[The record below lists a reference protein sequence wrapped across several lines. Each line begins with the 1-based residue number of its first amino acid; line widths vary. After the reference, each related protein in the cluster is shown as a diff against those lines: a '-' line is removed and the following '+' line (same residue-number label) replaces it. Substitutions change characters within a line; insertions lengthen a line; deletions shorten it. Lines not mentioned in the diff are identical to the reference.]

1 MRGRRLK
8 WPAVRFTVLGPVEAW
23 RDGTELRLGPPKQR
37 AVLALLLAQA
47 GRPVPAYQLIDAL
60 WGQSPPLSARNVVH
74 RHVGALRRLLEPGL
88 ASRSAARRLVR
99 DGDGYRL
106 DVATDELDL
115 LQFRALRERA
125 GTMARDA
132 ATREPAVALLIKA
145 LSLWT
150 GGFGAGLPATVR
162 AHPMVAAVNREFAEA
177 AREAADAAVAA
188 GCAERVLAL
197 VRRAADEEPY
207 DEGLHARLMLVL
219 AASGRRAE
227 ALEHYR
233 GVRARLSAELGVE
246 PGPALRQAHQR
257 VLREPDADAP
267 PDDGHADRTEKGSTP
282 RSRPAQLPHDLEAFA
297 GRQRELAGLR
307 ALLPSGGA
315 APGTVVISAV
325 AGAPGVGKTTL
336 AIHWAHQVAPLF
348 PDGQLYVDLRGYD
361 PSGAVLPAHEAIR
374 GFLDALGVPPGEVP
388 SGFGAQVGMY
398 RSLLAERRMI
408 VVLDNARG
416 ADQVR
421 PLLPA
426 AAGCLTIVTSRDQL
440 LGLVASGA
448 VRAWR
453 LDALPARESLDFLA
467 RRLGRRRVQTQPD
480 AAGAL
485 AELCGHLPLTLAVVC
500 ARAAAHPGTP
510 LADLVAE
517 LRESHGSLDA
527 FETGDAATDARSVFS
542 WSYRTL
548 TPAAARMFRLLALS
562 PAPEIS
568 LRAAASLAGL
578 EVRAARSALGELTR
592 AQLWREPV
600 PGRFTAHDLL
610 RVYGREL
617 ALAQEPAAQ
626 RAAARRRLLDHYLHT
641 VHAAEVLLSP
651 SRHRITL
658 PRAPDGADPIRF
670 ADPEQASSWLSTE
683 LPALMAVLESDAE
696 EGDGAA
702 AWRLASELERLL
714 DRLGRR
720 QEQVHVQGRG
730 LAAAIRL
737 GDLTGQ
743 AHCHRALGFA
753 HGLVEQH
760 EEAQFHLDRAGE
772 LFAEIGDPLGEARVY
787 RYLAY
792 LANRKKQ
799 HRESL
804 DQYKRAAKLYADT
817 GDRNGSAAVAN
828 EVGWT
833 YILLGDHEGAL
844 RECTDAVRIAQ
855 ETGDQNVEAGA
866 WDSIGVAHHHLG
878 QQEAALDAYDRALA
892 LYRELSDAYLI
903 ADTLIHLGDAHWAA
917 EAYEAARSAWREALT
932 VLDSLAHPDAE
943 EARTRL
949 RRARV
954 NA

>member
-1 MRGRRLK
+1 MQ
-8 WPAVRFTVLGPVEAW
+8 FTVLGPVKAW
-23 RDGTELRLGPPKQR
+23 RDGIELRLGPPKQR

-47 GRPVPAYQLIDAL
+47 GRSVPAHHLVDAL
-60 WGQSPPLSARNVVH
+60 WGQSPPPSARNVVH
-74 RHVGALRRLLEPGL
+74 RHVGALRRLLEPEL

-106 DVATDELDL
+106 DVAADELDL
-115 LQFRALRERA
+115 LRFRALREEA
-125 GTMARDA
+125 GTLARDA
-132 ATREPAVALLIKA
+132 ATRASAVPLFIKA
-145 LSLWT
+145 LSLWS
-150 GGFGAGLPATVR
+150 GSFGAGLPPTVR
-162 AHPMVAAVNREFAEA
+162 AHPAIAAVDREHAEA
-177 AREAADAAVAA
+177 VREAADAAVAT
-188 GCAERVLAL
+188 GRAEQVLAL
-197 VRRAADEEPY
+197 VRHAADEEPY
-207 DEGLHARLMLVL
+207 DEGLHARLMVVL

-227 ALEHYR
+227 ALEHYQSMR
-233 GVRARLSAELGVE
+233 TRLSAELGVE
-246 PGPALRQAHQR
+246 PGPALRQAHRQ
-257 VLREPDADAP
+257 VLRGLEAGAPAEDQPADQPDPHGAA
-267 PDDGHADRTEKGSTP
+267 RT
-282 RSRPAQLPHDLEAFA
+282 RPAQLPRDLEAFA

-307 ALLPSGGA
+307 ALLPTGGA

-361 PSGAVLPAHEAIR
+361 PSGAVVPPHEAIR
-374 GFLDALGVPPGEVP
+374 GFLDALGVPSGEVP
-388 SGFGAQVGMY
+388 SGFDAQVGKY
-398 RSLLAERRMI
+398 RSLLAERRMV
-408 VVLDNARG
+408 VVLDNARS

-426 AAGCLTIVTSRDQL
+426 AAGCLSIVTSRDQL
-440 LGLVASGA
+440 LGLVASGG

-453 LDALPARESLDFLA
+453 LDALSARESLEFLA
-467 RRLGRRRVQTQPD
+467 RRLGRRRVAAQPE

-500 ARAAAHPGTP
+500 ARAGEHPATP
-510 LADLVAE
+510 LADFVAE

-562 PAPEIS
+562 PAPEVS

-578 EVRAARSALGELTR
+578 DVRAARSALGALTR
-592 AQLWREPV
+592 AQLWREPA
-600 PGRFTAHDLL
+600 PGRFAAHDLL

-617 ALAQEPAAQ
+617 ALAQDSGAD
-626 RAAARRRLLDHYLHT
+626 RAAARRRLMDHYLHT

-651 SRHRITL
+651 NRHRITL
-658 PRAPDGADPIRF
+658 PPAAAGAEPIRF
-670 ADPEQASSWLSTE
+670 ADLEQASSWLSTE
-683 LPALMAVLESDAE
+683 LPALLAVLESDAE

-714 DRLGRR
+714 DRHGRR
-720 QEQVHVQGRG
+720 REQIHVQGRG
-730 LAAAIRL
+730 LAAATRL
-737 GDLTGQ
+737 GDATGQ

-753 HGLVEQH
+753 HGLVEEHGQ
-760 EEAQFHLDRAGE
+760 AQFHLNRAGE

-792 LANRKKQ
+792 LANRRQ
-799 HRESL
+799 EHREAL
-804 DQYKRAAKLYADT
+804 EQYKRTAKLYADA
-817 GDRNGSAAVAN
+817 GDRTGSAAVAN

-844 RECTDAVRIAQ
+844 RECRTAVRIAQ

-878 QQEAALDAYDRALA
+878 QQDEAVDAYARALA
-892 LYRELSDAYLI
+892 LYRDLSDAYLV

-917 EAYEAARSAWREALT
+917 ETYAAARSTWQEALT
-932 VLDSLAHPDAE
+932 ILDSLAHPDAQ
-943 EARTRL
+943 EARSRL
-949 RRARV
+949 RRTVPA
-954 NA
+954 